1 MRLDT
6 APKFGIK
13 FWPLV
18 GYLEA
23 RGLRSQGQDAFV
35 AVLRLVTSLV
45 FLFLLALSMQ
55 NALPDDAEMK
65 SLPMPGTAEF
75 AEQLTAE
82 CTWKRLL
89 QRAPGLKEK
98 FSYVVSLAPAVRR
111 ECERLSRLCSELG
124 FGSNGW
130 ARSVSDA
137 ILKVI
142 LNLFG
147 IPDEL

>member
-1 MRLDT
+1 M
-6 APKFGIK
+6 
-13 FWPLV
+13 

-45 FLFLLALSMQ
+45 ILVKLMLDVRDD
-55 NALPDDAEMK
+55 LPDDAETK

-75 AEQLTAE
+75 TEQLTAE

-89 QRAPGLKEK
+89 QRAPNWEE
-98 FSYVVSLAPAVRR
+98 FSYGFTVSLASAVRR
-111 ECERLSRLCSELG
+111 ECERLARLCSELG

-137 ILKVI
+137 LPKVI
-142 LNLFG
+142 SDSSQSSSG
-147 IPDEL
+147 DEL